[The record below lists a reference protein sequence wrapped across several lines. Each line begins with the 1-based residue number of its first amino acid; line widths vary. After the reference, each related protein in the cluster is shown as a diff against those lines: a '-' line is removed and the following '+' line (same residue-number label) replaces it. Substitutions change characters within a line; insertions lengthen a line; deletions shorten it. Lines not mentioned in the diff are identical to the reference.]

1 MGRAGERRRTAPK
14 VKQSREEQ
22 VSFTVEGRA
31 LHRIHIVGGP
41 GSGKSTL
48 ARRLGP
54 SLGAPI
60 YDLDKIAFEGLAFA
74 ERPLEA
80 RLADVRRIAGEPGW
94 VTEGIFLGWTDD
106 LLRAADAI
114 IWLDHIGWYCA
125 SWRIIRRFSS
135 WGIEEA
141 RRQPGARKV
150 TRFRDYARNLRQLVD
165 VLVSSRAYYRAP
177 ATAAPTRGR
186 RESRSATQQ
195 HLQPYWAKVMHCRSP
210 FEIETI
216 AAGMAA
222 KAPRVLDLGGEQA
235 S

>member
-1 MGRAGERRRTAPK
+1 M
-14 VKQSREEQ
+14 
-22 VSFTVEGRA
+22 
-31 LHRIHIVGGP
+31 
-41 GSGKSTL
+41 
-48 ARRLGP
+48 
-54 SLGAPI
+54 
-60 YDLDKIAFEGLAFA
+60 
-74 ERPLEA
+74 
-80 RLADVRRIAGEPGW
+80 
-94 VTEGIFLGWTDD
+94 
-106 LLRAADAI
+106 
-114 IWLDHIGWYCA
+114 
-125 SWRIIRRFSS
+125 
-135 WGIEEA
+135 
-141 RRQPGARKV
+141 